1 MSSID
6 RQNQSITTMDQEQ
19 ALRIVKDYKEAI
31 SHLFDTTKVY
41 LYGSY
46 SKGNARPESDIDVAV
61 IVPQLKNDWLKLSTR
76 LWVIAPKVDLHIE
89 PVLLEENEPSPL
101 YDDVM
106 RTGIAV

>member
-1 MSSID
+1 
-6 RQNQSITTMDQEQ
+6 MDQEQ